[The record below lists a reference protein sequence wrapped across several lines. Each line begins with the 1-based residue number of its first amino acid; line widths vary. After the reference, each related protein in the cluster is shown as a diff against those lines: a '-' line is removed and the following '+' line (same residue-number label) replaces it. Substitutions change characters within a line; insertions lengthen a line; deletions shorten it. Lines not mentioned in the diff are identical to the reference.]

1 MFPHGLLLTLL
12 TPALFSASADPGVVV
27 EINRSEYRLEVT
39 DLLTREHGPTLRVAI
54 GSPSHPT
61 PAGEFWPS
69 EVIRNP
75 SWNPGPHARSLG
87 ARYTAPSTSSPLG
100 VGKIPLGFDSIQIH
114 GGAHPLELGKPISLG
129 CIELQDPEWYELV
142 RWLEER
148 GTLAPWR
155 SRGAGDVQTTFRRPV
170 RVIVH

>member
-12 TPALFSASADPGVVV
+12 TPALFTASADPGVVV

-39 DLLTREHGPTLRVAI
+39 DLATRERGPSLQVAI

-69 EVIRNP
+69 AVIRNP
-75 SWNPGPHARSLG
+75 SWSPGPHARALG
-87 ARYTAPSTSSPLG
+87 ATFTAPSSDSPLG
-100 VGKIPLGFDSIQIH
+100 VGKIPLGYNAIQIH

-129 CIELQDPEWYELV
+129 CIELQDAEWFALV
-142 RWLEER
+142 RWLEQR
-148 GTLAPWR
+148 GTLATWQPR
-155 SRGAGDVQTTFRRPV
+155 AAGDVHTTFRRPV